1 MPTQESQPR
10 ISINKL
16 GEYLVAKTDKRRR
29 RIIYDQ
35 KFPSGVIT
43 TRYGK
48 FMPSVRDMVTNGG
61 SAESVTETAEALRA
75 QAKALGT
82 TELAKKKNKWHIDN
96 ANNTAGA
103 LDLFLKLAPQILS
116 KTRILLAPPKKNAY
130 VMIAGVKVSIMPDYI
145 VHQKVDG
152 RDHQGAVKFHLI
164 KGKQKH
170 LGAVGAQH
178 VAVLLQHWL
187 EVNLPDAQRLPHHTL
202 CLVVECWQSRVT
214 VAPAKSEGRMENI
227 ISACREI
234 AEIWPT
240 IHRVPEAA

>member
-1 MPTQESQPR
+1 MP
-10 ISINKL
+10 
-16 GEYLVAKTDKRRR
+16 A
-29 RIIYDQ
+29 
-35 KFPSGVIT
+35 
-43 TRYGK
+43 
-48 FMPSVRDMVTNGG
+48 VRDMVTNGG
-61 SAESVTETAEALRA
+61 SIEAVAETAVALRK

-82 TELAKKKNKWHIDN
+82 TEFAKKKNKWQIDN
-96 ANNTAGA
+96 ANNTADA
-103 LDLFLKLAPQILS
+103 LDLFLKLAPQVLDKS
-116 KTRILLAPPKKNAY
+116 RVFLAPIKKNAN

-145 VHQKVDG
+145 VHQRVDG

-214 VAPAKSEGRMENI
+214 VAPAKSEGRMETITN
-227 ISACREI
+227 ACREI

-240 IHRVPEAA
+240 IHRVSDAA